1 MTLSFVVVVVVMN
14 LIIQFANGHVNPAI
28 RITGAAERPR
38 QFLSTRLRIGVGI
51 DAMKPRFESA
61 DRPWAVDCAVQVAP
75 AALQSEA
82 SGECHRTIRWSSRR
96 CLLEVVLRYGSNPHI
111 PASHERSSG
120 SEQGLELAEMRCSSL
135 MGVKPNCVL
144 PTAGAHLLRASFGSQ
159 TQ

>member
-1 MTLSFVVVVVVMN
+1 M
-14 LIIQFANGHVNPAI
+14 I
-28 RITGAAERPR
+28 RTTGAAERPR

-111 PASHERSSG
+111 PASHERAHRAPNKASSWPRCAV
-120 SEQGLELAEMRCSSL
+120 SRLIRLPRPVQDGLITKTL
-135 MGVKPNCVL
+135 K
-144 PTAGAHLLRASFGSQ
+144 
-159 TQ
+159 